1 VLFKS
6 EFIHLPEN
14 RSEVRPQEGW
24 GADRRARH
32 ERNKHGG
39 KSWEVER
46 RRSRAERIN
55 FLDNRQLSSLHI
67 SLSFPVAGQLIQ
79 RLPTAVHPRRL
90 QEITSRY
97 PKLRVGLVGD
107 ICLDRYF
114 EIDPGLQEISI
125 ETNLPVHNVVR
136 VRCQPGAAGT
146 ILNNLV
152 ALGVGTIY
160 PAAIIGTDGEGFEL
174 RRALQKAHGVKLD
187 HLLETPERHTFTYS
201 KPLLLHKKR
210 APEELS
216 RLDTKNWTITPEHL
230 QERIVDS
237 VRALASEVDAI
248 ILLDQVDLAE
258 TGVITRK
265 VLEAVRQV
273 ALDCP
278 DLLIIADS
286 RRSLRGY
293 PPVSLKMN
301 SSELALFFSLTN
313 KPSLEHVKEKGLTLA
328 LEYGKNVFVTLSE
341 QGMLGA
347 NKSGVEIVPSLPT
360 RGEID
365 IVGAG
370 DSVTANL
377 TTALS
382 AGATMKETLQIA
394 QLAASIVIHQL
405 GTTGT
410 ASPAQLEELLMQS
423 SFLELE

>member
-1 VLFKS
+1 M
-6 EFIHLPEN
+6 
-14 RSEVRPQEGW
+14 RP
-24 GADRRARH
+24 
-32 ERNKHGG
+32 
-39 KSWEVER
+39 
-46 RRSRAERIN
+46 SR
-55 FLDNRQLSSLHI
+55 LK
-67 SLSFPVAGQLIQ
+67 
-79 RLPTAVHPRRL
+79 
-90 QEITSRY
+90 EITSHY
-97 PKLRVGLVGD
+97 SNLRVALVGD

-152 ALGVGTIY
+152 ALGVGKIY

-174 RRALQKAHGVKLD
+174 RRALEKAPGVKLD
-187 HLLETPERHTFTYS
+187 HLLETSERHTFTYS
-201 KPLLLHKKR
+201 KPLLVHKNR
-210 APEELS
+210 APEELN
-216 RLDTKNWTITPEHL
+216 RLDTKNWNTTPEQL
-230 QERIVDS
+230 QRRVADS
-237 VRALASEVDAI
+237 VRTLASEVDAI
-248 ILLDQVDLAE
+248 ILLDQVDIAE

-265 VLEAVRQV
+265 VLDAVREV
-273 ALDCP
+273 ARENP
-278 DLLIIADS
+278 GLLIIADS

-301 SSELALFFSLTN
+301 AAELALFYSLTN
-313 KPSLEHVKEKGLTLA
+313 KPSIDQVKEKALA
-328 LEYGKNVFVTLSE
+328 LAREYGKNVFVTMSE
-341 QGMLGA
+341 QGIVGA
-347 NKSGVEIVPSLPT
+347 NQSSVEMVPSLPI

-394 QLAASIVIHQL
+394 QLAASTVIHQL

-410 ASPAQLEELLMQS
+410 ASPAQLDALLKQS
-423 SFLELE
+423 EFLESE